1 MTDDTQLVPLGS
13 AFRELADANDLTSVK
28 DIRAK
33 AASLE
38 AYAKEAKDSELMD
51 HAVEVRLRA
60 ERKAGQLLI
69 EMAESGDRATR
80 EGNLA
85 RGSVLRLRDAPT
97 LTDLGV
103 EKNQSWRWR
112 KLAGLNDDE
121 FVQRLAEAR
130 HRAWSSIEQSP
141 EERQAEKRERRETRE
156 RELGEKQLAYPDKLY
171 GLILCDDEWDHE
183 VWSRE
188 TGMDR
193 HASNHYPTA
202 TDAHTADEMHERTK
216 DRFTPA
222 PDCLLAMWTTNQHL
236 AIAIDLMRLRG
247 FRYVTNYAW
256 GKDKIGLGYWSR
268 EKHELLL
275 LGVRGQV
282 PCPAPG
288 RQLDSLIMA
297 PRGEHSVKPECFL
310 EMLELYF
317 PTLPK
322 IEINCVGAP
331 RPGWDAWGNEAVM

>member
-1 MTDDTQLVPLGS
+1 MNKLARLEP
-13 AFRELADANDLTSVK
+13 AFREIIDAGDLTHVK

-38 AYAKEAKDSELMD
+38 AYAHEARDSELMD
-51 HAVEVRLRA
+51 HAVGVRLMA
-60 ERKAGQLLI
+60 ERKAGSLLA
-69 EMAESGDRATR
+69 EMAERGERAVSGDNQHGHSAG
-80 EGNLA
+80 E
-85 RGSVLRLRDAPT
+85 VPT
-97 LTDLGV
+97 LRDLGV
-103 EKNQSWRWR
+103 TPKQSHFWQ
-112 KLAGLNDDE
+112 KLATLDDE
-121 FVQRLAEAR
+121 AFTERLKEAR
-130 HRAWSSIEQSP
+130 HRAWAAIELSP
-141 EERQAEKRERRETRE
+141 AERLAEKRDRRETRE
-156 RELGEKQLAYPDKLY
+156 RELGAIQLAYPDKLY
-171 GLILCDDEWDHE
+171 GLIVADDEWDHE

-193 HASNHYPTA
+193 HAANHFMTA
-202 TDAHTADEMHERTK
+202 SDAHTAEEMHERTK

-222 PDCLLAMWTTNQHL
+222 PDCLLAMWSTNQHL

-275 LGVRGQV
+275 LGVRGNV

-288 RQLDSLIMA
+288 LQLDSLILA
-297 PRGEHSVKPECFL
+297 PRGEHSAKPEVFL
-310 EMLELYF
+310 DMLEAYF

-322 IEINCVGAP
+322 MELNRRGEP
-331 RPGWDAWGNEAVM
+331 RPGWDAWGNEVVVNDSAP